1 MYSDAPR
8 LTRAGLRSGGAL
20 SRAKDNITSRVC
32 TTLAAAL
39 ASPRPDGAYPAR
51 LHCYSHIQRSRL
63 SGRPCKAVRATGTWP
78 LMVARWSVRV
88 FSFLF
93 CRVTIESRS
102 ICAESRSILSSVE
115 HGTFFGRFLCHSC
128 HIRHRIRDPGYHRR
142 GGGNRA
148 WDSKRSD
155 AGRDARR
162 GRAMGARLWRH
173 TPLTAFDR
181 GRAASRVVSFE
192 LGVEVDHALPDG
204 DDDDRRGAMCAR
216 PSRASAAR

>member
-1 MYSDAPR
+1 MRDWDVAAHG
-8 LTRAGLRSGGAL
+8 RALVGQSLF
-20 SRAKDNITSRVC
+20 
-32 TTLAAAL
+32 
-39 ASPRPDGAYPAR
+39 
-51 LHCYSHIQRSRL
+51 
-63 SGRPCKAVRATGTWP
+63 
-78 LMVARWSVRV
+78 

-192 LGVEVDHALPDG
+192 LGVEVDHADPSG
-204 DDDDRRGAMCAR
+204 GTTRHGKARRVIAHRRAR
-216 PSRASAAR
+216 EEAAPEGHAHGVVHAKEVLLA